1 MSCGR
6 CLRRGHT
13 RWKRGISIRT
23 YKERRGTRSPGPR
36 WGRKDHP
43 GQLEGKPQEED
54 VLSLRGQ
61 QENHQLGKEREQNIC
76 KGWGEM
82 AFCFSWEYWPDT
94 SMLRFC
100 VQVCKVQHL
109 QDHLISDIE
118 NYSGGP
124 QIALRFHSLPEGFM
138 KLRKVTV
145 VSSKVFTA
153 KGYTDQASDAMPSRV
168 RWKNTSFFP
177 IYHASQSIISLETP
191 CRLEAFLSCKHV
203 LSTWLTIH

>member
-82 AFCFSWEYWPDT
+82 AFCLSWEYWPDT

-124 QIALRFHSLPEGFM
+124 QITLRFHSLPEGFM

-145 VSSKVFTA
+145 VSSKVFIA

-177 IYHASQSIISLETP
+177 IHHASQSIISLETH
-191 CRLEAFLSCKHV
+191 CHLEAFLSCKHV